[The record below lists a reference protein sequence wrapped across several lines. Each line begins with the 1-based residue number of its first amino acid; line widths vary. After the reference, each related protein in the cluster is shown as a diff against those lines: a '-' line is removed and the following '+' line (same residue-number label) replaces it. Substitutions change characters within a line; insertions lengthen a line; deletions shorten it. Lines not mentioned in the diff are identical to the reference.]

1 MARPSKLTDKQWA
14 EIEKRLLAGESIRS
28 VAKAYGVGEATIRGR
43 GVSAQVAEIKDV
55 AKQIVSVQE
64 RLSALPVSAQV
75 SAHSLADELRAISSN
90 LASAAKYG
98 SMTAHRLSAIAHLQ
112 TDLIDD
118 AATLE
123 ENTAALK
130 TVMAMT
136 KGANDAATIGL
147 NLLAANK
154 EMAKAPAEEV
164 PIGLGHFYGGD
175 A

>member
-14 EIEKRLLAGESIRS
+14 EIERRLLAGEKASAL
-28 VAKAYGVGEATIRGR
+28 AKEYGIDRAAITRRFSQQVRN
-43 GVSAQVAEIKDV
+43 VNQVAN
-55 AKQIVSVQE
+55 QIVMAE
-64 RLSALPVSAQV
+64 SALRALPIAQQIQAV
-75 SAHSLADELRAISSN
+75 SLADELRAISSN
-90 LASAAKYG
+90 LASAAKFG
-98 SMTAHRLSAIAHLQ
+98 SMTAHRLSAIAHVQ
-112 TDLIDD
+112 TDLLDD

-130 TVMAMT
+130 SVMAMT

-164 PIGLGHFYGGD
+164 PIGLGHFYGGN